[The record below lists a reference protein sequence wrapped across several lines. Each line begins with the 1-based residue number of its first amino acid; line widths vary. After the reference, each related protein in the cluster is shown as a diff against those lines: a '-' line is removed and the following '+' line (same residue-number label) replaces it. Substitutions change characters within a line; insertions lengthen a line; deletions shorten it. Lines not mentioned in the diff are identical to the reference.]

1 MILREI
7 DFGPVLDASGVR
19 NFQGEGYPHHK
30 AFRFLGLSFE
40 KTTLVAKT
48 VTLKEREGNMPLKKD
63 GVTPQD
69 SKPDC
74 IIVKPVKSVVLNA
87 VGLSNFGAEFY
98 FKQGLWQEWPE
109 PFMLS
114 FASVGETELERRREL
129 QLFVEMF
136 GEYIHHFRAP
146 VGLQINFS
154 CPNVEH
160 EADDVLEE
168 IRTALL
174 IASNLQIP
182 IMPKLCVTTPINTA
196 KQIAKMPECDALCVS
211 NTIPWGT
218 VFGTMW
224 WKELFGDYVSPLAH
238 YGGGGFSGAPLLPLV
253 KKKMGLVGKK
263 RTHHKTNQC
272 WWWNLVCGR
281 CKRTYRSRSRLSFF
295 GFSYTSLPVEN
306 EKYY

>member
-1 MILREI
+1 
-7 DFGPVLDASGVR
+7 
-19 NFQGEGYPHHK
+19 
-30 AFRFLGLSFE
+30 
-40 KTTLVAKT
+40 
-48 VTLKEREGNMPLKKD
+48 
-63 GVTPQD
+63 
-69 SKPDC
+69 
-74 IIVKPVKSVVLNA
+74 
-87 VGLSNFGAEFY
+87 
-98 FKQGLWQEWPE
+98 